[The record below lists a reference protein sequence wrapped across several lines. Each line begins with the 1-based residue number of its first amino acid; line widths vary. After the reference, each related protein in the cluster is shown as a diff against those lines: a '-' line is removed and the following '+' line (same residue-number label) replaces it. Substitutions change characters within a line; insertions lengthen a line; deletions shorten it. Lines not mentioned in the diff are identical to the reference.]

1 MGCVATL
8 LVSSAWR
15 PPWYKTWGAPY
26 AKNIEEALRVR
37 VVNQHRDLCPV
48 IQACMRLIE
57 IDLTSATSAVTLNR
71 PRHKVAGC
79 TRASKTSGLV
89 AAAFLRSDKEHNVGD
104 GGDFGQTVL
113 RSVGEGIANILDER
127 KNLVGF
133 TGKSLECRS
142 SLLSFRDQVS

>member
-1 MGCVATL
+1 MVDKYRNL
-8 LVSSAWR
+8 R
-15 PPWYKTWGAPY
+15 PVQYT
-26 AKNIEEALRVR
+26 V
-37 VVNQHRDLCPV
+37 
-48 IQACMRLIE
+48 MRLIE
-57 IDLTSATSAVTLNR
+57 SNLASAGTAVTMNR
-71 PRHKVAGC
+71 PHHKVALG
-79 TRASKTSGLV
+79 TRASKASGLV